1 MSILVKIFA
10 AVVAIAAIIEA
21 IANWMANNGYNPFM

>member
-1 MSILVKIFA
+1 MNIIA
-10 AVVAIAAIIEA
+10 WIIAGIVAFFVMLEA